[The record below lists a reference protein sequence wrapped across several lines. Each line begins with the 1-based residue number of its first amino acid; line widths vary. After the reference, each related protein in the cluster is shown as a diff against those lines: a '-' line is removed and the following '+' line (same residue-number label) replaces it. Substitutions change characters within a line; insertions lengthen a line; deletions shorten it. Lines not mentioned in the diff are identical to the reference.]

1 MPEIDLMRVDHCV
14 SDLNLDAK
22 PPGFFDSGGGGGGGS
37 VDLDVKL
44 DDDEDEEED
53 SDCLKKQKS
62 VGRSTRRG
70 RPPRTLGCKASSSPV
85 SRKRRE
91 DEDVCFVCFD
101 GGSLVLCDR
110 RGCPK
115 AYHPACVK
123 RTEAFFRSRAKWN
136 CGWHICTACQKDS
149 FYMCYTCPY
158 SVCKR
163 CVRSSEYVVV
173 RENKGFC
180 GICMKTILLIENAAD
195 PTKEKVQVD
204 FDDQGSW
211 EYLFKIYWVSLK
223 EKLSLTLDDLTKAR
237 NPWKSS
243 SSTVSKR
250 RTTSRV
256 HEKGNGNSPEV
267 MKVSR
272 AKVRKMETASVIKL
286 GPSLDNRLPPL
297 TSATAWATDEL
308 LDFVRYMKNGDASVL
323 SKYDVQTLVLEHVR
337 RINLQTSP
345 QISEITCDA
354 KLMKLFGKER
364 VDHFEML
371 KLLDSHFLHQERSP
385 VTDTS
390 AGAVT
395 ETMSFQVDASRSCD
409 RLNTSEQYQDRLNG
423 SVHHQ
428 EGESQQ
434 LNVHISQ
441 VRPSSSNSRNHA
453 VVKPET
459 CATVSN
465 KPIDGLDTNMVW
477 LYGDPDG
484 KIHGPFS
491 LLNLRQWNSSGHFPP
506 ELRIWRLGEQQNSSI
521 LLTDA
526 LNGQFH
532 KIGLLQNHS
541 VPKQEVKTTIANDQ
555 HRSVAVPKLESRMLD
570 FSPNSVCTDQS
581 VISSSNSVITRS
593 SDVSNK
599 SGNNFSL
606 NVPLD
611 FSLSNERD
619 NVGSASLWNKRKVES
634 PLLVQSPISCS
645 LSLSTLPGNSNCSMP
660 AHERW
665 SAGQP
670 DPDGNNAAM
679 HACNQNGS
687 LSGSGEKQQ
696 VTATVQSC
704 GQNWN
709 AATPSSA
716 SNVWDSNSG
725 LASFPD
731 NQEIDFLDL
740 FSPSFKFNFA
750 STSTDWQPIV
760 AGPDECDESVSD
772 LLAEVEAMESQKR
785 LPSPTSTF
793 RGPEELLIRHSVND
807 SFSPA
812 EGHSP
817 ALDVSKGDSMSSST
831 NDLQMHSR
839 SNSAVHF

>member
-14 SDLNLDAK
+14 SDVKLDDSSSS
-22 PPGFFDSGGGGGGGS
+22 PPGFFDGGGVPLDS
-37 VDLDVKL
+37 DVKL
-44 DDDEDEEED
+44 DEED
-53 SDCLKKQKS
+53 SDSLKKR
-62 VGRSTRRG
+62 GRRG
-70 RPPRTLGCKASSSPV
+70 RPPRTLAKASSPPI

-123 RTEAFFRSRAKWN
+123 RTEAFFRSRSKWN
-136 CGWHICTACQKDS
+136 CGWHICTTCQKDS

-180 GICMKTILLIENAAD
+180 GICMKTIMLIENAAEAN
-195 PTKEKVQVD
+195 KEKVQVD

-223 EKLSLTLDDLTKAR
+223 EKLGLSLDDLTKAK

-243 SSTVSKR
+243 SSTAAKR

-256 HEKGNGNSPEV
+256 HEKDDGNSPGV
-267 MKVSR
+267 MKIRR
-272 AKVRKMETASVIKL
+272 AKVRKMDAVSVSNL
-286 GPSLDNRLPPL
+286 GPSLDSNCSLGDRLPQL
-297 TSATAWATDEL
+297 TSAATWATNEL
-308 LDFVRYMKNGDASVL
+308 LDFVGYMKNGDISVL
-323 SKYDVQTLVLEHVR
+323 SKYDVQTLVLEYVR
-337 RINLQTSP
+337 RNNLQNSP
-345 QISEITCDA
+345 QNSEIMCDS
-354 KLMKLFGKER
+354 KLMRLFGKER
-364 VDHFEML
+364 VDNLEML
-371 KLLDSHFLHQERSP
+371 KLLDSHFIDQVRSP
-385 VTDTS
+385 VTDNS
-390 AGAVT
+390 AGGVT
-395 ETMSFQVDASRSCD
+395 ETMSYQVNAGRSCD
-409 RLNTSEQYQDRLNG
+409 RLNTSEQ
-423 SVHHQ
+423 HQ

-434 LNVHISQ
+434 LNGHSIQ
-441 VRPSSSNSRNHA
+441 VRPSSSDSRNHA
-453 VVKPET
+453 VVKPDT
-459 CATVSN
+459 SATLSN

-491 LLNLRQWNSSGHFPP
+491 LYNLRQWNSSGHFPP
-506 ELRIWRLGEQQNSSI
+506 ELRIWRLGEQQHSSI

-532 KIGLLQNHS
+532 KTGLLQNHS
-541 VPKQEVKTTIANDQ
+541 IPKQEVTATIANDQ
-555 HRSVAVPKLESRMLD
+555 NRSVAVPKIESRILD

-599 SGNNFSL
+599 SGNNCSHA
-606 NVPLD
+606 VPLD

-619 NVGSASLWNKRKVES
+619 TVGFISLWDKRKVES
-634 PLLVQSPISCS
+634 SLLVQSPISCS
-645 LSLSTLPGNSNCSMP
+645 LSLATLPRNSNCSLP
-660 AHERW
+660 PHERW
-665 SAGQP
+665 SAGQT
-670 DPDGNNAAM
+670 DGNSAATT
-679 HACNQNGS
+679 ACNQNGS
-687 LSGSGEKQQ
+687 LSGSAEKQ

-725 LASFPD
+725 LTSFPD

-740 FSPSFKFNFA
+740 FSPTFKFNFA
-750 STSTDWQPIV
+750 STTTDWQPIV

-793 RGPEELLIRHSVND
+793 RGPEELLIRHSIND

-817 ALDVSKGDSMSSST
+817 ALDVSKGDSMSST

-839 SNSAVHF
+839 SNSTVHF

>member
-14 SDLNLDAK
+14 SDVKLDDSSSS
-22 PPGFFDSGGGGGGGS
+22 PPGFFDGGGVP
-37 VDLDVKL
+37 VDSDVKL
-44 DDDEDEEED
+44 DEED
-53 SDCLKKQKS
+53 SDSLKKR
-62 VGRSTRRG
+62 GRRG
-70 RPPRTLGCKASSSPV
+70 RPPRTLAKASSPPI

-123 RTEAFFRSRAKWN
+123 RTEAFFRSRSKWN
-136 CGWHICTACQKDS
+136 CGWHICTTCQKDS

-180 GICMKTILLIENAAD
+180 GICMKTIMLIENAAEAN
-195 PTKEKVQVD
+195 KEKVQVD

-223 EKLSLTLDDLTKAR
+223 EKLGLSLDDLTKAK

-243 SSTVSKR
+243 SSTAAKR

-256 HEKGNGNSPEV
+256 HEKDDGNSPGV
-267 MKVSR
+267 MKIRR
-272 AKVRKMETASVIKL
+272 AKVRKMDAVSVSNL
-286 GPSLDNRLPPL
+286 GPSLDSNCSLGDRLPQL
-297 TSATAWATDEL
+297 TSAATWATNEL
-308 LDFVRYMKNGDASVL
+308 LDFVGYMKNGDISVL
-323 SKYDVQTLVLEHVR
+323 SKYDVQTLVLEYVR
-337 RINLQTSP
+337 RNNLQNSP
-345 QISEITCDA
+345 QNSEIMCDS
-354 KLMKLFGKER
+354 KLMRLFGKER
-364 VDHFEML
+364 VDNLEML
-371 KLLDSHFLHQERSP
+371 KLLDSHFIDQVRSP
-385 VTDTS
+385 VTDNS
-390 AGAVT
+390 AGGVT
-395 ETMSFQVDASRSCD
+395 ETMSYQVNAGRSCD
-409 RLNTSEQYQDRLNG
+409 RLNTSEQ
-423 SVHHQ
+423 HQ

-434 LNVHISQ
+434 LNGHSIQ
-441 VRPSSSNSRNHA
+441 VRPSSSDSRSHA
-453 VVKPET
+453 VVKPDT
-459 CATVSN
+459 SATLSN

-491 LLNLRQWNSSGHFPP
+491 LYNLRQWNSSGHFPP
-506 ELRIWRLGEQQNSSI
+506 ELRIWRLGEQQHSSI

-532 KIGLLQNHS
+532 KTGLLQNHS
-541 VPKQEVKTTIANDQ
+541 IPKQEVTATIANDQ
-555 HRSVAVPKLESRMLD
+555 NRSVVVPKIESRILD

-599 SGNNFSL
+599 SGNNCSHA
-606 NVPLD
+606 VPLD

-619 NVGSASLWNKRKVES
+619 TVGFISLWDKRKVES
-634 PLLVQSPISCS
+634 SLLVQSPISCS
-645 LSLSTLPGNSNCSMP
+645 LSLATLPRNSNCSLP
-660 AHERW
+660 PHERW
-665 SAGQP
+665 SAGQT
-670 DPDGNNAAM
+670 DGNSAATT
-679 HACNQNGS
+679 ACNQNGS
-687 LSGSGEKQQ
+687 LSGSAEKQ

-725 LASFPD
+725 LTSFPD

-740 FSPSFKFNFA
+740 FSPTFKFNFA
-750 STSTDWQPIV
+750 STTTDWQPIV

-793 RGPEELLIRHSVND
+793 RGPEELLIRHSIND

-817 ALDVSKGDSMSSST
+817 ALDVSKGDSMSST

-839 SNSAVHF
+839 SNSTVHF

>member
-1 MPEIDLMRVDHCV
+1 MPEIDLMRVDQCV
-14 SDLNLDAK
+14 SDVKFDGDSPNEA
-22 PPGFFDSGGGGGGGS
+22 PGFGCCGS
-37 VDLDVKL
+37 IDVEVKL
-44 DDDEDEEED
+44 EQEP
-53 SDCLKKQKS
+53 DCSTKS
-62 VGRSTRRG
+62 VGRSARRG
-70 RPPRTLGCKASSSPV
+70 RPPRTLGKATSSPV
-85 SRKRRE
+85 SPMAQSKKRRE

-180 GICMKTILLIENAAD
+180 GICMKTIMLIENAAEAN
-195 PTKEKVQVD
+195 KEKVQVD

-223 EKLSLTLDDLTKAR
+223 EKLSLSLDDLTKAR

-243 SSTVSKR
+243 ASTVSKR
-250 RTTSRV
+250 RATSRL
-256 HEKGNGNSPEV
+256 HSKDDGNFPGV
-267 MKVSR
+267 MKPASR
-272 AKVRKMETASVIKL
+272 AKVRKMEAVSASNLASVL
-286 GPSLDNRLPPL
+286 DSNSSLSDRLPPL
-297 TSATAWATDEL
+297 TSAAAWATNEL
-308 LDFVRYMKNGDASVL
+308 LEFVRYMKNGDISVL

-337 RINLQTSP
+337 RNNLQIAP
-345 QISEITCDA
+345 QSSEIMCD
-354 KLMKLFGKER
+354 LRLTRLFGKER
-364 VDHFEML
+364 VDHLEML
-371 KLLDSHFLHQERSP
+371 KLLDSHFLDQERSP
-385 VTDTS
+385 VTVTS
-390 AGAVT
+390 ATGVT

-409 RLNTSEQYQDRLNG
+409 RLNTFEQ
-423 SVHHQ
+423 HQ
-428 EGESQQ
+428 RGESQQ
-434 LNVHISQ
+434 SDVHNIQ
-441 VRPSSSNSRNHA
+441 VRPSSSDSRNHA
-453 VVKPET
+453 TVKPE
-459 CATVSN
+459 CAALSN
-465 KPIDGLDTNMVW
+465 KPVDGLDANMVW

-491 LLNLRQWNSSGHFPP
+491 LLNLQQWNSSGHFPP

-532 KIGLLQNHS
+532 KTGSLQNHS
-541 VPKQEVKTTIANDQ
+541 ISKQEETATIASDQ
-555 HRSVAVPKLESRMLD
+555 NRSVDVAKLESRVLD
-570 FSPNSVCTDQS
+570 FSPNSVSTDQS

-593 SDVSNK
+593 SDASNK
-599 SGNNFSL
+599 SGNNFSH

-611 FSLSNERD
+611 FTLSNERET
-619 NVGSASLWNKRKVES
+619 VGSVSLWNKMKVDS
-634 PLLVQSPISCS
+634 PLPGQSPISCS
-645 LSLSTLPGNSNCSMP
+645 LSLATFPRNSNSNCSLP
-660 AHERW
+660 QQERW
-665 SAGQP
+665 DASQTGA
-670 DPDGNNAAM
+670 DGNAVTN
-679 HACNQNGS
+679 ACNQNDIG
-687 LSGSGEKQQ
+687 LSDAAEKQ

-716 SNVWDSNSG
+716 SNVWEPNPG
-725 LASFPD
+725 LVSFTD

-740 FSPSFKFNFA
+740 FSPTFKFNFA
-750 STSTDWQPIV
+750 STTTDWQPIV

-793 RGPEELLIRHSVND
+793 RGPGELIRHSING

-817 ALDVSKGDSMSSST
+817 ALDVSKGDSMSST

-839 SNSAVHF
+839 TNNTVDF

>member
-22 PPGFFDSGGGGGGGS
+22 PPGFFDSGGS

-44 DDDEDEEED
+44 EDDEDEVQEEEED
-53 SDCLKKQKS
+53 SDCLKKKKKS
-62 VGRSTRRG
+62 VGRSTKRG

-223 EKLSLTLDDLTKAR
+223 EKLSLTLDDLSNAR

-337 RINLQTSP
+337 RNNLQSSP
-345 QISEITCDA
+345 QNSDIMCDA
-354 KLMKLFGKER
+354 KLMRLFGKER

-371 KLLDSHFLHQERSP
+371 KLLDSHFRHQERSP

-395 ETMSFQVDASRSCD
+395 ETMSFRVDASRSCD
-409 RLNTSEQYQDRLNG
+409 RLNASAQYQDRLNG

-434 LNVHISQ
+434 LNVHNSQ

-532 KIGLLQNHS
+532 KTGFLQNHS
-541 VPKQEVKTTIANDQ
+541 IPKKEVTAPIANDQ
-555 HRSVAVPKLESRMLD
+555 HRSVAVPKLESRILD

-660 AHERW
+660 PHERW
-665 SAGQP
+665 NAGQT
-670 DPDGNNAAM
+670 DLDGNNAAM
-679 HACNQNGS
+679 NACNQNGS
-687 LSGSGEKQQ
+687 LSGSGEKQH

-839 SNSAVHF
+839 SNSVVHF

>member
-14 SDLNLDAK
+14 A
-22 PPGFFDSGGGGGGGS
+22 
-37 VDLDVKL
+37 DVKL
-44 DDDEDEEED
+44 DDSSSSPLIEAPGFGRFDCGSVDVEVKLEEE
-53 SDCLKKQKS
+53 SNCLKKC
-62 VGRSTRRG
+62 VGRSARRG
-70 RPPRTLGCKASSSPV
+70 RPPRTVGKASSPQT

-123 RTEAFFRSRAKWN
+123 RTEAFFRSRSKWN

-173 RENKGFC
+173 KENKGFC
-180 GICMKTILLIENAAD
+180 GICMKTIMLIENAAEAN
-195 PTKEKVQVD
+195 KEKVQVD

-223 EKLSLTLDDLTKAR
+223 EKLSLSLDDLTKAR

-243 SSTVSKR
+243 ASTASKR

-256 HEKGNGNSPEV
+256 HEKDDGNSPGV
-267 MKVSR
+267 MKASR
-272 AKVRKMETASVIKL
+272 AKVRKMEAVSVCKF
-286 GPSLDNRLPPL
+286 GPSLDSNSSLGDRLPPL
-297 TSATAWATDEL
+297 TSAAAWATDEL
-308 LDFVRYMKNGDASVL
+308 LDFVGYMKNGDVSVL

-337 RINLQTSP
+337 RNNLQNSP
-345 QISEITCDA
+345 QGSEIMCDP
-354 KLMKLFGKER
+354 KLMRLFRKER
-364 VDHFEML
+364 VEHFEML
-371 KLLDSHFLHQERSP
+371 KLLDSHFLDQERSP

-390 AGAVT
+390 AGGVT
-395 ETMSFQVDASRSCD
+395 ETMSYQVDANRSCD
-409 RLNTSEQYQDRLNG
+409 SLNKSEQHQDKLNA
-423 SVHHQ
+423 SEQHQ
-428 EGESQQ
+428 EGESQE
-434 LNVHISQ
+434 LNVHHIQ
-441 VRPSSSNSRNHA
+441 VRPSSSDSRNHA
-453 VVKPET
+453 VAKPET
-459 CATVSN
+459 CATN
-465 KPIDGLDTNMVW
+465 KPIDGLDGNMIW

-491 LLNLRQWNSSGHFPP
+491 LLNLQHWSSSGHFPP
-506 ELRIWRLGEQQNSSI
+506 ELRIWRLGERQNSSI

-526 LNGQFH
+526 LDGQFR
-532 KIGLLQNHS
+532 KTGSLENHS
-541 VPKQEVKTTIANDQ
+541 IPKQEVTATIDQ
-555 HRSVAVPKLESRMLD
+555 NKSVAVPKVESRILD
-570 FSPNSVCTDQS
+570 FSPNSVCTEQS

-599 SGNNFSL
+599 SGNNFSHT
-606 NVPLD
+606 VPLD
-611 FSLSNERD
+611 FSVSNERETKSS
-619 NVGSASLWNKRKVES
+619 VSLWNKTKVES
-634 PLLVQSPISCS
+634 PLPGQSPISCS
-645 LSLSTLPGNSNCSMP
+645 LSLATFPGNSTCSLP
-660 AHERW
+660 QHERW
-665 SAGQP
+665 NAGQTE
-670 DPDGNNAAM
+670 PDGNNAVNNVC
-679 HACNQNGS
+679 HQNSIG
-687 LSGSGEKQQ
+687 LSGASEKQ

-725 LASFPD
+725 LVSFTD

-740 FSPSFKFNFA
+740 FSPTFKFNFS
-750 STSTDWQPIV
+750 STTTDWQPIV

-793 RGPEELLIRHSVND
+793 RGPEELVIRHSIND

-817 ALDVSKGDSMSSST
+817 ALDVSKG
-831 NDLQMHSR
+831 
-839 SNSAVHF
+839 

>member
-1 MPEIDLMRVDHCV
+1 MPEIDLMRVDQCL
-14 SDLNLDAK
+14 SDVVK
-22 PPGFFDSGGGGGGGS
+22 PPPGFFDCGLT
-37 VDLDVKL
+37 VDADSKL
-44 DDDEDEEED
+44 DEEVEEEEED
-53 SDCLKKQKS
+53 SDSLKKS

-70 RPPRTLGCKASSSPV
+70 RPPRTSGASSKASSPQV

-180 GICMKTILLIENAAD
+180 GICMKTIMLIENAAEAN
-195 PTKEKVQVD
+195 KEKVQVD

-223 EKLSLTLDDLTKAR
+223 EKLSLSLDDLTKAR

-243 SSTVSKR
+243 SSTVPKR
-250 RTTSRV
+250 RTNSRV
-256 HEKGNGNSPEV
+256 HEKGDGNSPGV
-267 MKVSR
+267 IKVRR
-272 AKVRKMETASVIKL
+272 AKVRKTDSVSVSKL
-286 GPSLDNRLPPL
+286 GPSLDSNSSLGDRLPPL

-308 LDFVRYMKNGDASVL
+308 LDFVRFMKHGDISVL

-337 RINLQTSP
+337 RNNLQTSP
-345 QISEITCDA
+345 QIMCDA
-354 KLMKLFGKER
+354 RLMRLFGKER

-371 KLLDSHFLHQERSP
+371 KLLDSHFLDQERFP

-390 AGAVT
+390 AGGVT
-395 ETMSFQVDASRSCD
+395 ETMSFQVDASRGCD
-409 RLNTSEQYQDRLNG
+409 RLNTSEQYQDRF
-423 SVHHQ
+423 SASKQHQ
-428 EGESQQ
+428 GESQQ
-434 LNVHISQ
+434 LNMHNCH

-459 CATVSN
+459 CAPVSY
-465 KPIDGLDTNMVW
+465 KPIDSLDTNMVW

-491 LLNLRQWNSSGHFPP
+491 LYNLRQWNSSGHFPP

-532 KIGLLQNHS
+532 KTGLLQNHS
-541 VPKQEVKTTIANDQ
+541 IPKQEVTANIANDQ
-555 HRSVAVPKLESRMLD
+555 HRSVAVPKLESRILD

-599 SGNNFSL
+599 SGNNFSRNML
-606 NVPLD
+606 PLD

-619 NVGSASLWNKRKVES
+619 NVGSVSLWNKRKVES

-660 AHERW
+660 PHERW
-665 SAGQP
+665 NAGQT
-670 DPDGNNAAM
+670 DPNGNNAAM
-679 HACNQNGS
+679 NACNQNSS
-687 LSGSGEKQQ
+687 LSGSAEKQ

-716 SNVWDSNSG
+716 SNVWDSNTG

-740 FSPSFKFNFA
+740 FSPTFKFNFA
-750 STSTDWQPIV
+750 STSTEWQPIV

-793 RGPEELLIRHSVND
+793 RGPEELVIRHSIND

-817 ALDVSKGDSMSSST
+817 ALDVSKGDSMSST

>member
-14 SDLNLDAK
+14 SDVKLDDSSSS
-22 PPGFFDSGGGGGGGS
+22 PPGFFDGGGVP
-37 VDLDVKL
+37 VDSDVKL
-44 DDDEDEEED
+44 DEED
-53 SDCLKKQKS
+53 SDSLKKR
-62 VGRSTRRG
+62 GRRG
-70 RPPRTLGCKASSSPV
+70 RPPRTLAIASSPPI

-123 RTEAFFRSRAKWN
+123 RTEAFFRSRSKWN
-136 CGWHICTACQKDS
+136 CGWHICTTCQKDS

-180 GICMKTILLIENAAD
+180 GICMKTIMLIENAAEAN
-195 PTKEKVQVD
+195 KEKVQVD

-223 EKLSLTLDDLTKAR
+223 EKLGLSLDDLTKAK

-243 SSTVSKR
+243 SSTAAKR
-250 RTTSRV
+250 RTTSRD
-256 HEKGNGNSPEV
+256 HEKDDGNSPGV
-267 MKVSR
+267 MKIRR
-272 AKVRKMETASVIKL
+272 AKVRKMDAVSVSNL
-286 GPSLDNRLPPL
+286 GPSLDSNCSLGDRLPQL
-297 TSATAWATDEL
+297 TSAATWATNEL
-308 LDFVRYMKNGDASVL
+308 LDFVGYMKNGDISVL
-323 SKYDVQTLVLEHVR
+323 SKYDVQTLVLEYVR
-337 RINLQTSP
+337 RNNLQNSP
-345 QISEITCDA
+345 QNSEIMCDS
-354 KLMKLFGKER
+354 KLMRLFGKER
-364 VDHFEML
+364 VDNLEML
-371 KLLDSHFLHQERSP
+371 KLLDSHFIDQVRSP
-385 VTDTS
+385 VTDNS
-390 AGAVT
+390 AGGVT
-395 ETMSFQVDASRSCD
+395 ETMSYQVNAGRSCD
-409 RLNTSEQYQDRLNG
+409 RLNTSEQ
-423 SVHHQ
+423 HQ

-434 LNVHISQ
+434 LNGHSIQ
-441 VRPSSSNSRNHA
+441 VRPSSSDSRNHA
-453 VVKPET
+453 VVKPDT
-459 CATVSN
+459 SATLSN

-491 LLNLRQWNSSGHFPP
+491 LYNLRQWNSSGHFPP
-506 ELRIWRLGEQQNSSI
+506 ELRIWRLGEQQHSSI

-526 LNGQFH
+526 LNGELH
-532 KIGLLQNHS
+532 KTGLLENHS
-541 VPKQEVKTTIANDQ
+541 IPKQEVTATIANDQ
-555 HRSVAVPKLESRMLD
+555 
-570 FSPNSVCTDQS
+570 N
-581 VISSSNSVITRS
+581 SNSVITRS

-599 SGNNFSL
+599 SGNNCSHT
-606 NVPLD
+606 VPLD

-619 NVGSASLWNKRKVES
+619 TVGSISLWDKRKVES
-634 PLLVQSPISCS
+634 SLLVQSPISCS
-645 LSLSTLPGNSNCSMP
+645 LSLATLPRNSNCSLP
-660 AHERW
+660 PHERW
-665 SAGQP
+665 NVGQT
-670 DPDGNNAAM
+670 DRNNATTN
-679 HACNQNGS
+679 ACNQNSS
-687 LSGSGEKQQ
+687 LSGSAEKQ

-725 LASFPD
+725 LTSFPD

-740 FSPSFKFNFA
+740 FSPTFKFNFA
-750 STSTDWQPIV
+750 STTTDWQPIV

-793 RGPEELLIRHSVND
+793 RGPEELLIRHSIND

-817 ALDVSKGDSMSSST
+817 ALDVSKGDSMSST

-839 SNSAVHF
+839 SNSTVHF